1 VALGLISPLLAE
13 PAPVLSPT
21 ITAQAAFWHG
31 KLLKGLGDAGW
42 RQSIQ
47 KVSRLAPG
55 SYYDFRARA
64 LLAGEPDSGPL
75 MPGFLAGSI
84 AISDPQALYTAEAAE
99 RRALLE
105 WAMGLTATRPTVT
118 HTVTTNATL
127 TPAPGALT
135 SNTPTT
141 ATMGTVTPG
150 SPDADEQD
158 IAVADPELARATVLL
173 ELGYADEAYRSL
185 LAVGQRMAATGD
197 AYGLAQLVI
206 YARYHA
212 DARTAMLLAE
222 MLAGAGDPFMLPAL
236 LLKTMY
242 PTPYTQPVLEEARA
256 RDVDPLLIYALIRQE
271 SQFVP
276 DARSHADARGLTQV
290 IPSTGEGIA
299 AQLDDGDF
307 SVQDLYL
314 PYVSVRYGVYY
325 LTSNAPTFDR
335 RLLPTLAAY
344 NGGPGN
350 AARWL
355 AGSALI
361 DPDLYVERIDLPE
374 TQDYLIRVYQNY
386 GFYRY
391 VYARGR

>member
-1 VALGLISPLLAE
+1 M
-13 PAPVLSPT
+13 
-21 ITAQAAFWHG
+21 
-31 KLLKGLGDAGW
+31 
-42 RQSIQ
+42 Q

-75 MPGFLAGSI
+75 MPGFPAVTP
-84 AISDPQALYTAEAAE
+84 AISNPDALYTAEAAE

-105 WAMGLTATRPTVT
+105 WAMSLTATRQTVT
-118 HTVTTNATL
+118 HTVTVTANAAL
-127 TPAPGALT
+127 TPAPGAST
-135 SNTPTT
+135 TNTTT
-141 ATMGTVTPG
+141 TTTGTMGTVTPG
-150 SPDADEQD
+150 TPDAGEQG
-158 IAVADPELARATVLL
+158 IIVADPELARAAVLL

-185 LAVGQRMAATGD
+185 LAVGQRMAATGN

-222 MLAGAGDPFMLPAL
+222 VLAGAGDPFRLPVL

-242 PTPYTQPVLEEARA
+242 PTPYAQLVLEEARA